1 MERDKLLGTMDAKV
15 WTDEFMATKAR
26 LGDEEFDHA
35 MMLAWFANAIMA
47 GFDEANRRAQRA
59 LDAEREKVKELVA
72 NQAEYEKCTDEQITA
87 LNQGCLDYEKQIA
100 TLQAQLRQVEG
111 ERDDYR
117 LMYMSLTGETYDNP
131 LSRAHNELSTLRQL
145 VEALPVVD
153 GRMDVE
159 CGACYYIRSF
169 VAGQYGIVCGL
180 ITEQSTAMAIKAL
193 LEYRAALAAQDAG
206 VVIRRIVDDSFG
218 SQMEMCSRED
228 CGLQVVRPGQF
239 QCLHPNCYDADQ
251 PHPTEERHEQR

>member
-26 LGDEEFDHA
+26 LGNKEFDHA
-35 MMLAWFANAIMA
+35 MMLSWFANAIMA

-59 LDAEREKVKELVA
+59 LDAERERVRQNLLTIMDLQAQVKDRDA
-72 NQAEYEKCTDEQITA
+72 MI
-87 LNQGCLDYEKQIA
+87 
-100 TLQAQLRQVEG
+100 LQMGGKAAVLAKESMAVKAQLRQVEG
-111 ERDDYR
+111 ERDAHAQDVDDLIDCCINDVLVTHATPGGKPHDPDPQIR
-117 LMYMSLTGETYDNP
+117 PLRDKIAGSLV
-131 LSRAHNELSTLRQL
+131 ELQTLRQL

-206 VVIRRIVDDSFG
+206 KAVSSG
-218 SQMEMCSRED
+218 
-228 CGLQVVRPGQF
+228 
-239 QCLHPNCYDADQ
+239 
-251 PHPTEERHEQR
+251 

>member
-59 LDAEREKVKELVA
+59 LDAAQARVKELELYLTQERA
-72 NQAEYEKCTDEQITA
+72 NRDSLAACVDRDVKKIKELQAQLADRDAMILQMGEQA
-87 LNQGCLDYEKQIA
+87 AVLAKENMAVK
-100 TLQAQLRQVEG
+100 AQLRQVEG
-111 ERDDYR
+111 DA
-117 LMYMSLTGETYDNP
+117 ETYRKMHAVCTMNLALANND
-131 LSRAHNELSTLRQL
+131 LTTLRQL

-169 VAGQYGIVCGL
+169 VAEQYGVVCGL
-180 ITEQSTAMAIKAL
+180 ITEQATAMAIKAL
-193 LEYRAALAAQDAG
+193 LEYRAVLAAQD
-206 VVIRRIVDDSFG
+206 
-218 SQMEMCSRED
+218 
-228 CGLQVVRPGQF
+228 P
-239 QCLHPNCYDADQ
+239 
-251 PHPTEERHEQR
+251 PHPTEEQS